1 MLEGSKTPLNLYV
14 EIWIL
19 QILMPPNLNF
29 EYQQTVYILRALKDP
44 YVGLQNPY
52 FLELQQKNV
61 AAGENCP
68 YIKRH
73 KRTSANNFFLKKVMM
88 THPNAQLN
96 NLRKFYFFEM
106 LYCV

>member
-1 MLEGSKTPLNLYV
+1 MFEGSKTPLNLYV

-29 EYQQTVYILRALKDP
+29 RYQQTVYILRALKDP
-44 YVGLQNPY
+44 YGGLQNPN

-68 YIKRH
+68 YEKQILVLFSNEISGLAKL
-73 KRTSANNFFLKKVMM
+73 F
-88 THPNAQLN
+88 
-96 NLRKFYFFEM
+96 
-106 LYCV
+106 

>member
-29 EYQQTVYILRALKDP
+29 QYQQTVYILRALKDP
-44 YVGLQNPY
+44 YGGLQNPN

-68 YIKRH
+68 YDVRSVACMSSGRSVSI
-73 KRTSANNFFLKKVMM
+73 LKSRA
-88 THPNAQLN
+88 TEL
-96 NLRKFYFFEM
+96 
-106 LYCV
+106 